1 MASVK
6 KNNVISSGS
15 SGFTLIELSIV
26 LVIIGLLV
34 GGVMTGQNLIKQA
47 KFRAVINEQNTV
59 QEAINTFRIQYNA
72 FPGDFNQGYSY
83 WSTNCA
89 DTANKCNGNGDRK
102 ITITGADPEELE
114 GYRFWQ
120 HLNLAGMYPGAYT
133 GVGNGTGT
141 SAIAGTVNVN
151 IPASKMKG
159 MGLTVIYESPELP
172 QTTSGT
178 HSGNLLIFGGQV
190 VNSIANGTDFTAADA
205 YQMDVKADDGSPLVG
220 HILSIGTAGNAEDNC
235 VDNTQEPA
243 AYNLDA
249 IDPAPCGI
257 AVVF

>member
-1 MASVK
+1 MVYRIENKRFNAVSK
-6 KNNVISSGS
+6 
-15 SGFTLIELSIV
+15 GFTLIELSIV

-47 KFRAVINEQNTV
+47 KFRAVISEQNTV

-72 FPGDFNQGYSY
+72 FPGDFNNGFAY
-83 WSTNCA
+83 WGGNCA
-89 DTANKCNGNGDRK
+89 TTAEKCNGNGDRK
-102 ITITGADPEELE
+102 ITIAGSDPEALE

-120 HLNLAGMYPGAYT
+120 HLNLANMYPGAYT
-133 GVGNGTGT
+133 GIGNGTGAASIT
-141 SAIAGTVNVN
+141 GTVNVN

-159 MGLTVIYESPELP
+159 MGMTVVFESPEAP
-172 QTTSGT
+172 QTTLGT
-178 HSGNLLIFGGQV
+178 HTGNLLIFGGQV
-190 VNSIANGTDFTAADA
+190 PNAIASGTEFSAPDA

-220 HILSIGTAGNAEDNC
+220 NTLSIGTAGNVEDNC
-235 VDNTQEPA
+235 VDNTVEPA

-249 IDPAPCGI
+249 TDATPCGI